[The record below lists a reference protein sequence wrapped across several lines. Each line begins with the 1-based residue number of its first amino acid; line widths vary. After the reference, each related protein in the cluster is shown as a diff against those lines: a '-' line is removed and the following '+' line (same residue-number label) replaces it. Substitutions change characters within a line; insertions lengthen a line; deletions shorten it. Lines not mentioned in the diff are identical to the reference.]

1 MSVNIKLRKGL
12 DLNLAGKAE
21 AKVSELSNSETFAI
35 KPPDFLGFEKPK
47 VLVKVGDIVKAGDP
61 LYYDKSLEAVKYTS
75 PVSGEVVEVRRGAK
89 RKLYEVIVRADK
101 DIQYK
106 QFKQYSTS
114 EIASLSEE
122 QVKEALLEGG
132 VWPHFIQR
140 PFGIIPNP
148 EQAPKAIFISGFDTS
163 PLAPDYDFIYKGDED
178 AFKAGIEALK
188 KLTKGKVHLNL
199 SANGSKFFANA
210 KGVQVNTVSGPHPAG
225 NVGVQIHHIDPINK
239 GDVAYTIKP
248 YGVIQIG
255 KLLLKGQYDATK
267 IVALAG
273 SEVSAPQYYK
283 TLNGASIQSLVEGKV
298 KSDNVRYISG
308 NVLSGAKVESDT
320 HLGFY
325 DELLTVIPEGNYA
338 KFFGS
343 FDPTKERH
351 SISRSVGLLSFL
363 NPKNKQYSPDTNIN
377 GEHRA
382 FVQTGVFE
390 KVVPMDILPTHLVK
404 SILYEDYD
412 EMEAL
417 GLYEVIEED
426 LALCEYVDVSKNE
439 IQSIIREGIDLMI
452 NS

>member
-12 DLNLAGKAE
+12 DINLAGKAE
-21 AKVSELSNSETFAI
+21 NKLVEELASETFAI

-47 VLVKVGDIVKAGDP
+47 VLVKVGDTVKAGDP
-61 LYYDKSLEAVKYTS
+61 LYYDKSLEEVKYTS
-75 PVSGEVVEVRRGAK
+75 PVSGEVVEVKRGAK
-89 RKLYEVIVRADK
+89 RRLLEIIVRADK

-106 QFKQYSTS
+106 EFKHFSAS
-114 EIASLSEE
+114 EISSLSEE

-132 VWPHFIQR
+132 VWPNFIQR

-148 EQAPKAIFISGFDTS
+148 SQTPKAIFISGFDS
-163 PLAPDYDFIYKGDED
+163 APLAPDYDFIYQGQEE
-178 AFKAGIEALK
+178 AFAAGVEALK
-188 KLTKGKVHLNL
+188 KLTKGTVHLNL
-199 SANGSKFFANA
+199 GPNGTKVLKA
-210 KGVQVNTVSGPHPAG
+210 KGAQVNNFSGPHPAG

-239 GDVAYTIKP
+239 GDLAYTIKP

-255 KLLLKGQYDATK
+255 KLLLSGKYDASK
-267 IVALAG
+267 VVALAG
-273 SEVSAPQYYK
+273 SEVEAPQYYK
-283 TLNGASIQSLVEGKV
+283 TYAGASIKGLIDGKI
-298 KSDNVRYISG
+298 KTENVRYISG
-308 NVLSGAKVESDT
+308 NVLSGSKVDADS
-320 HLGFY
+320 HLGYY
-325 DELLTVIPEGNYA
+325 DELLTVIPEGNNL

-343 FDPTKERH
+343 FDPTTDRH
-351 SISRSVGLLSFL
+351 SVSRSIGLLSFL
-363 NPKNKQYSPDTNIN
+363 NPKSKEYSPDTNIN

-390 KVVPMDILPTHLVK
+390 TVMPMDILPTQLVK
-404 SILYEDYD
+404 SVLYEDFD

-439 IQSIIREGIDLMI
+439 IQSIIRQGIDLML